1 MSKPTTKVFAANKQA
16 HRLYEILE
24 RFEAGIE
31 LRGTEVKSIR
41 GGRASLNEAYAH
53 LQGREV
59 YLVGCH
65 IAPWEYGNIHNH
77 EPDRPRRL
85 LLHRRE
91 IDRLVGK
98 LGRQGLTLIPTRLYA
113 KGPYIKL
120 EIALARG
127 KKDQDRRQDMK
138 ARDAEREI
146 AQAMGKGRR

>member
-1 MSKPTTKVFAANKQA
+1 MAKPTAKLFAVNKQA
-16 HRLYEILE
+16 RRLYEILE

-41 GGRASLNEAYAH
+41 AGRASLNEAYAH
-53 LQGREV
+53 LEGREV

-127 KKDQDRRQDMK
+127 KRDHDRREDMK
-138 ARDAEREI
+138 ARDADREI
-146 AQAMGKGRR
+146 AQAMRRRGR

>member
-1 MSKPTTKVFAANKQA
+1 MAPPPTKIFAANKQA

-41 GGRASLNEAYAH
+41 AGQASLNEAYAH
-53 LQGREV
+53 LQGREI

-65 IAPWEYGNIHNH
+65 IAPWAYGNIQTQD
-77 EPDRPRRL
+77 PDRPRRL

-127 KKDQDRRQDMK
+127 KRDQDKRQDMK
-138 ARDAEREI
+138 AREADREI
-146 AQAMGKGRR
+146 AQAMRRHGR